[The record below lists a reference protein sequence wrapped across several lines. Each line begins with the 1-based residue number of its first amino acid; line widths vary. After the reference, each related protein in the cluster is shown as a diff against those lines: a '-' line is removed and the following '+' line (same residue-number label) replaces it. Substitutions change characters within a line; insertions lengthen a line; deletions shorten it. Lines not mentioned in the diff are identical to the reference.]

1 MGIYGGK
8 MMNINRK
15 KIQIKDKTI
24 DYTHIKVDSKIICF
38 MFSGAGYK
46 YDSPLFYYSTRV
58 MLQNNIDIVRV
69 HYSYDEK
76 TMKKTMKN

>member
-1 MGIYGGK
+1 
-8 MMNINRK
+8 
-15 KIQIKDKTI
+15 
-24 DYTHIKVDSKIICF
+24 

-76 TMKKTMKN
+76 TMKKNEELAKIMMDDINPVMMEVLKMVNIVIRFS